1 MMKNNLQQP
10 TTDKVDMKNL
20 IKFIV
25 ATLLGIIIVLIPF
38 SFASGVDTIL
48 FHVIKT
54 FVSTF
59 QGPITWLIALVFCI
73 SAVMA
78 VIDQIWQ
85 PDWIRNNTTLKPLFS
100 TTPFYT
106 VNRILGT

>member
-38 SFASGVDTIL
+38 SLRV
-48 FHVIKT
+48 
-54 FVSTF
+54 VSI
-59 QGPITWLIALVFCI
+59 Q
-73 SAVMA
+73 
-78 VIDQIWQ
+78 
-85 PDWIRNNTTLKPLFS
+85 
-100 TTPFYT
+100 FYFT
-106 VNRILGT
+106 S